1 MASDPPGSLPRPGDG
16 RHGGEAVAFPQPRR
30 VPPSAAPR
38 QCVGNQQPAAG
49 AAGHGAGRGATT
61 HAGSGVIYR
70 WSTRG
75 KPVSAEVCQRLRHA
89 LGAIADPL
97 RLRGRSALCR
107 ASRLAVPAVLAYV
120 VAHQIFPHSQP
131 LTGPLTA
138 LLVVQVSLFA
148 TLTTG
153 LERVLAVVSGVVLAV
168 VVSSLVD
175 LTWWSLGAV
184 IALAIVIGQL
194 LRLGDHLLEV
204 PISAMLVLGVSSAES
219 AAASRVGET
228 LVGAGVGVLATLL
241 YPPPVQSSS
250 AGEAVEMVSARTGEV
265 LDRVAEELPQAS
277 RDRAGDWLE
286 DVRRLSHH
294 VVEADRVLEEA
305 GDNRRLNPRAAG
317 TTDALPLLRRDLDAL
332 EHSGVALRQLFRT
345 VHDGVRAPAPQS
357 GSGSTSASGSTSGS
371 TSGSGSTL
379 GSGSGEESSARDAAR
394 PATALIA
401 YDTDVRSAFGTL
413 LRDLSGALRAFGSL
427 ARAEAESGAEA
438 AREQLAA
445 ALDALAEARALLTEL
460 LLVDPREDRSQ
471 WELHGSLLA
480 AVGRVLD
487 ELDIAER
494 DRHREQWLRDLRPSR
509 TAERVGRLR
518 ETSRQVAVVPRQLR
532 RR

>member
-1 MASDPPGSLPRPGDG
+1 MLRWVRRAIRYV
-16 RHGGEAVAFPQPRR
+16 VAEI
-30 VPPSAAPR
+30 V
-38 QCVGNQQPAAG
+38 
-49 AAGHGAGRGATT
+49 H
-61 HAGSGVIYR
+61 
-70 WSTRG
+70 
-75 KPVSAEVCQRLRHA
+75 
-89 LGAIADPL
+89 PL
-97 RLRGRSALCR
+97 RQRGRFALCR
-107 ASRLAVPAVLAYV
+107 ASRLTVPAVLAYV
-120 VAHQIFPHSQP
+120 VAHHAFPHSQP

-138 LLVVQVSLFA
+138 LLVVQVSLYA
-148 TLTTG
+148 TVTTG

-168 VVSSLVD
+168 VVSSLVA

-219 AAASRVGET
+219 AAASRIAET
-228 LVGAGVGVLATLL
+228 LVGAGVGVAATLL
-241 YPPPVQSSS
+241 YPPPVQTRS
-250 AGEAVEMVSARTGEV
+250 AGEAVEQVSACTGEV
-265 LDRVAEELPQAS
+265 LDRVADELPHAP
-277 RDRAGDWLE
+277 RDRAADWLE

-294 VVEADRVLEEA
+294 VARADRALEDAE
-305 GDNRRLNPRAAG
+305 DSRRLNPRAVG
-317 TTDALPLLRRDLDAL
+317 TTDGLPLLRRDLDAL

-345 VHDGVRAPAPQS
+345 VHDGVRPTAAEPDPGQDWAPPEAGP
-357 GSGSTSASGSTSGS
+357 
-371 TSGSGSTL
+371 
-379 GSGSGEESSARDAAR
+379 

-401 YDTDVRSAFGTL
+401 YDAEVRSAFATL
-413 LRDLSGALRAFGSL
+413 LRELSGALRAFGTL
-427 ARAEAESGAEA
+427 ARAEAECGAEA
-438 AREQLAA
+438 ARDQLGR

-460 LLVDPREDRSQ
+460 LLVDPREDRGQ

-494 DRHREQWLRDLRPSR
+494 DRHRERWLRELPRSR

-518 ETSRQVAVVPRQLR
+518 ETSRQVVEVPRQLR

>member
-1 MASDPPGSLPRPGDG
+1 
-16 RHGGEAVAFPQPRR
+16 
-30 VPPSAAPR
+30 
-38 QCVGNQQPAAG
+38 
-49 AAGHGAGRGATT
+49 
-61 HAGSGVIYR
+61 
-70 WSTRG
+70 
-75 KPVSAEVCQRLRHA
+75 LRHA
-89 LGAIADPL
+89 VGAITDPL
-97 RLRGRSALCR
+97 RLRGWSALCR
-107 ASRLAVPAVLAYV
+107 ASRLAIPAVLAYV
-120 VAHQIFPHSQP
+120 VAQQIFPHSQP

-168 VVSSLVD
+168 LVSSLVA

-228 LVGAGVGVLATLL
+228 LIGAGVGVLATLL

-250 AGEAVEMVSARTGEV
+250 AGEAVERVSAYTGEV
-265 LDRVAEELPQAS
+265 LDRVADELPHAS
-277 RDRAGDWLE
+277 RERAGDWLE

-294 VVEADRVLEEA
+294 VVKADRVLEEA
-305 GDNRRLNPRAAG
+305 GDSRRLNPRAAG

-332 EHSGVALRQLFRT
+332 EHSGVALGQLFRT
-345 VHDGVRAPAPQS
+345 VHDAVRAPAPQS
-357 GSGSTSASGSTSGS
+357 GSEC
-371 TSGSGSTL
+371 GSGL
-379 GSGSGEESSARDAAR
+379 GSEEELPAGDATQ

-401 YDTDVRSAFGTL
+401 YDTEVRSAFGTL

-427 ARAEAESGAEA
+427 ARAEAEAGEEA

-460 LLVDPREDRSQ
+460 LLVDPSEDRSQ

-509 TAERVGRLR
+509 TSERVGRLR
-518 ETSRQVAVVPRQLR
+518 ETSRQVADIPRQLR